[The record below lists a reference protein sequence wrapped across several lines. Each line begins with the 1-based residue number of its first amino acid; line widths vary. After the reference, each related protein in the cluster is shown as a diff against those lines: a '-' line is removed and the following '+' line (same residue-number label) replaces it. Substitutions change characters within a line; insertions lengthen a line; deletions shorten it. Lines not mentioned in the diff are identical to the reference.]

1 MISYKHSEELYKA
14 CGGPCGLLTPDCMN
28 SRIYEAIKLKPSV
41 SPG

>member
-28 SRIYEAIKLKPSV
+28 HNDFNFLEDLINPF
-41 SPG
+41 